1 MSEKSEVGIIGQ
13 LYEDRKTGK
22 RGVLESRNDK
32 YKTLM
37 LADENGDAFTI
48 SNSTF
53 RSNWRKAKV
62 EDNNSSTD
70 VVESDVSTAS
80 SEDDVNVSGPSYV
93 SAEDTGDDVDEPT
106 ISITD
111 DEAIEQLVS
120 HIRPHRDVSTIN
132 DGGIFEIKVGNIVIF
147 RMKSIGENM
156 FKASMLPE
164 MFSLSSLRDYVKPG
178 TFKVSSDDADNLGV
192 SIITKPT
199 SFREIISILETAVL
213 DINLY
218 GYIIEEDN

>member
-53 RSNWRKAKV
+53 RSNWRKVKDGVEPVVAKSSENDAVPIV
-62 EDNNSSTD
+62 EGSNTNDKADDT
-70 VVESDVSTAS
+70 VSTFVTS
-80 SEDDVNVSGPSYV
+80 V
-93 SAEDTGDDVDEPT
+93 
-106 ISITD
+106 TD
-111 DEAIEQLVS
+111 DEAIEQFVS
-120 HIRPHRDVSTIN
+120 HIKPHRNVTATNVD
-132 DGGIFEIKVGNIVIF
+132 GIFEICIDNIVIF
-147 RMKSIGENM
+147 RMKSISDNM
-156 FKASMLPE
+156 FSASMLPDV
-164 MFSLSSLRDYVKPG
+164 FSTSNIPDITKPN
-178 TFKVSSDDADNLGV
+178 TFKVVVDDIDNLGV
-192 SIITKPT
+192 HIITKPT
-199 SFREIISILETAVL
+199 SIPEIISIIETAVR

-218 GYIIEEDN
+218 GYIIEEEN